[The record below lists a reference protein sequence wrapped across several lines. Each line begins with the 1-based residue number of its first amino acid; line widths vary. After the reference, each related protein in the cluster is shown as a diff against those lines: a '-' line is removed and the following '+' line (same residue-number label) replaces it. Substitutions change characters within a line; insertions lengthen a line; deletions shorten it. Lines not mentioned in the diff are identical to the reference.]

1 MFNNV
6 SRFENDND
14 SLFDD
19 KERPTLL
26 KVLCILS
33 WIGSGIQI
41 ITSTIYSIY
50 VDQSVKQEIIALLP
64 NDEMKGMY
72 QKVFDLMDNTSIWY
86 LLLYLG
92 NIGVVY
98 LMWNFKKN
106 GFYGYILIQI
116 LILFVPF
123 LITPFQISQLLTS
136 SLFPMIFIFL
146 YGINVKHLDS

>member
-1 MFNNV
+1 MVNNV

-41 ITSTIYSIY
+41 LTSTIYSMY
-50 VDQSVKQEIIALLP
+50 VDQTVKQEIIALLP
-64 NDEMKGMY
+64 NDDIKAMY

-123 LITPFQISQLLTS
+123 LVTPFQISQLVTS

>member
-1 MFNNV
+1 MVNNV

-14 SLFDD
+14 FHFDD

-64 NDEMKGMY
+64 SDEMKGMY

-116 LILFVPF
+116 LILLVPF
-123 LITPFQISQLLTS
+123 LVTPFQISQLVTS

>member
-1 MFNNV
+1 MVNNV

-41 ITSTIYSIY
+41 LTSTIYSMY
-50 VDQSVKQEIIALLP
+50 VDQTVKQEIIALLP
-64 NDEMKGMY
+64 NDDMKAMY

-123 LITPFQISQLLTS
+123 LITPFQISQLVTS

>member
-1 MFNNV
+1 
-6 SRFENDND
+6 
-14 SLFDD
+14 
-19 KERPTLL
+19 
-26 KVLCILS
+26 
-33 WIGSGIQI
+33 
-41 ITSTIYSIY
+41 
-50 VDQSVKQEIIALLP
+50 
-64 NDEMKGMY
+64 MY
-72 QKVFDLMDNTSIWY
+72 QKMFDLMDNTSIWY

-123 LITPFQISQLLTS
+123 LITPFQISQLVTS

>member
-33 WIGSGIQI
+33 WTGSGIQI
-41 ITSTIYSIY
+41 ITSTIYSMY

-64 NDEMKGMY
+64 SDEMKGMY
-72 QKVFDLMDNTSIWY
+72 QKMFDLMDNTSIWY

-116 LILFVPF
+116 LILLVPF
-123 LITPFQISQLLTS
+123 LVTPFQISQLVTS

>member
-1 MFNNV
+1 MVNNV

-41 ITSTIYSIY
+41 LTSTIYSMY
-50 VDQSVKQEIIALLP
+50 VDQTVKQEIIALLP
-64 NDEMKGMY
+64 NDDMKAMY

-123 LITPFQISQLLTS
+123 LVTPFQISQLVTS
-136 SLFPMIFIFL
+136 SLFTMIFIFL

>member
-1 MFNNV
+1 MVNNV
-6 SRFENDND
+6 SRFENDHD

-41 ITSTIYSIY
+41 LTSTIYSMY
-50 VDQSVKQEIIALLP
+50 VDQTVKQEIIALLP
-64 NDEMKGMY
+64 NDDMKAMY

-123 LITPFQISQLLTS
+123 LVTPFQISQLVTS

>member
-1 MFNNV
+1 MVDNV

-41 ITSTIYSIY
+41 LTSTIYSMY
-50 VDQSVKQEIIALLP
+50 VDQTVKQEIIALLP
-64 NDEMKGMY
+64 NDDMKAMY

-123 LITPFQISQLLTS
+123 LVTPFQISQLVTS

>member
-1 MFNNV
+1 MVNNV

-41 ITSTIYSIY
+41 LTSTIYSMY
-50 VDQSVKQEIIALLP
+50 VDQTVKQEIIALLP
-64 NDEMKGMY
+64 NDDMKAMY

-123 LITPFQISQLLTS
+123 LVTPFQISQLVTS

>member
-1 MFNNV
+1 MVNNV

-41 ITSTIYSIY
+41 LTSTIYSMY
-50 VDQSVKQEIIALLP
+50 VDQTVKQEIIALLP
-64 NDEMKGMY
+64 NDDMKAMY

-86 LLLYLG
+86 LFLYLG

-123 LITPFQISQLLTS
+123 LVTPFQISQLVTS

>member
-1 MFNNV
+1 MVNNV

-19 KERPTLL
+19 KERP
-26 KVLCILS
+26 
-33 WIGSGIQI
+33 
-41 ITSTIYSIY
+41 STIYSMY
-50 VDQSVKQEIIALLP
+50 VDQTVKQEIIALLP
-64 NDEMKGMY
+64 NDDMKAMY

-123 LITPFQISQLLTS
+123 LVTPFQISQLVTS